1 MPSWIRGNPVTKSE
15 NSVLRLPASSGK
27 RKEKIILHREPFWIY
42 NDSCK
47 LHYGDSMFGIG
58 FQEILLVLLIALI
71 FFGPKKLPDL
81 ARSLGRG
88 VAEFKKAADEVK
100 RSFEEVVEE
109 ESLKKELKDELQE
122 LKDMGSDLEK
132 DVKKEVGDLEDDLK
146 KIDEDAKTADG
157 KVKEFSSPD
166 EG

>member
-1 MPSWIRGNPVTKSE
+1 
-15 NSVLRLPASSGK
+15 
-27 RKEKIILHREPFWIY
+27 
-42 NDSCK
+42 
-47 LHYGDSMFGIG
+47 MFGIG

>member
-1 MPSWIRGNPVTKSE
+1 
-15 NSVLRLPASSGK
+15 
-27 RKEKIILHREPFWIY
+27 
-42 NDSCK
+42 
-47 LHYGDSMFGIG
+47 MFGIG

-109 ESLKKELKDELQE
+109 ESLKNELKDELQE

-146 KIDEDAKTADG
+146 KKDEDARTADG